1 MTVDQPRFHRMV
13 KNKCA
18 LCSSQRKK
26 AVSATPVQASSDLI
40 HALTLLPL
48 LSSSH
53 VCGVRPEQVELVKR
67 EFFITALQ
75 DGKESF
81 TVRDEADIFR
91 FGIEESPSISRASW
105 PPESGS
111 ISRHRELPA

>member
-40 HALTLLPL
+40 HALTPFAFVFKLARLRFA
-48 LSSSH
+48 LSKSN
-53 VCGVRPEQVELVKR
+53 
-67 EFFITALQ
+67 
-75 DGKESF
+75 
-81 TVRDEADIFR
+81 
-91 FGIEESPSISRASW
+91 W
-105 PPESGS
+105 
-111 ISRHRELPA
+111 